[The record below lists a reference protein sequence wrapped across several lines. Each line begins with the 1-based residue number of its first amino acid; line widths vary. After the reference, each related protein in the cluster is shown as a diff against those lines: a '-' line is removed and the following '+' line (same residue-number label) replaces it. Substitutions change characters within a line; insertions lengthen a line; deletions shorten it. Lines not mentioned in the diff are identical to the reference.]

1 MKTKCPLLLVLA
13 ILAGCVTSVPLTV
26 TNPVSGD
33 PIDGVQVCR
42 FRDVNRWEKIT
53 NPVGS
58 FYHPRIR
65 AESVTTD
72 MEGKALRANLGKND
86 LIIITERS
94 GSPLVVRI
102 DHLAIPMDPV
112 TTPAE
117 PESVSLVGIWEYYL
131 RRQEGQWRVTMTAPE
146 DWP

>member
-1 MKTKCPLLLVLA
+1 MKTKYPLFLVLT
-13 ILAGCVTSVPLTV
+13 ILAGCATPVPLTV
-26 TNPVSGD
+26 TKSVSGD
-33 PIDGVQVCR
+33 PIEGVRVCR
-42 FRDVNRWEKIT
+42 FRDVNRWERIT

-72 MEGKALRANLGKND
+72 MEGKALLANLGKND

-102 DHLAIPMDPV
+102 DHLAIPMNPSK
-112 TTPAE
+112 TPAE
-117 PESVSLVGIWEYYL
+117 PESVALEGIWEYYL
-131 RRQEGQWRVTMTAPE
+131 RKQEGQWQVTLSAPE
-146 DWP
+146 ESP